1 MIDKP
6 IPESYWVRPGYFL
19 AGKYPVCNSPVQE
32 IVRPCMARFL
42 EAGFNTFLDLTQAGE
57 LSLYLPAL
65 QIEAARYG
73 IAVDYQRFDFQDWG
87 LPAHAQMVR
96 LLDAI
101 DSALAA
107 GRKVYLHC
115 WGGIGRT
122 GMAVGCWLV
131 RHGASGEQ
139 ALIRLN
145 ELYNTSE
152 QSRRFPKSPETQAQ
166 VKFILDWREDGLA

>member
-6 IPESYWVRPGYFL
+6 IPESYWVLPGYFL
-19 AGKYPVCNSPVQE
+19 AGRYPVSSPVEE
-32 IVRPCMARFL
+32 IVRAGLAKFL
-42 EAGFNTFLDLTQAGE
+42 EAGFNSFFDLTRPGE
-57 LSLYLPAL
+57 RLPYLPEL
-65 QIEAARYG
+65 KLEATRYG

-87 LPAHAQMVR
+87 LPAHERMVS

-131 RHGASGEQ
+131 RHGSSGEQ

-145 ELYNTSE
+145 KLYSTAE
-152 QSRRFPKSPETQAQ
+152 QSQHFSRTPETEAQ
-166 VKFILDWREDGLA
+166 VKFILEWREDGLA